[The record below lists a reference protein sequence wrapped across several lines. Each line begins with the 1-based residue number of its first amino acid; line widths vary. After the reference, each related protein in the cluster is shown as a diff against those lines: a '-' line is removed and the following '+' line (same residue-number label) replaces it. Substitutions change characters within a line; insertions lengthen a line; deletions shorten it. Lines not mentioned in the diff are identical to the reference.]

1 MRINLKNF
9 RQSHGLFQSEMAEI
23 LGINQS
29 NVSRA
34 EIRGGFDLTYN
45 QIQTLYERFGQEDV
59 DSFAIPESRLIDASN
74 NTNVDGTQNNGV
86 FGTDPTSL
94 EIIKQLKSDFQTH
107 KRCVIFRKTFT
118 SKICFFGFCSVSLQC
133 VHQQIFN
140 TLANRESPSPS
151 RRLFLFAIRRNISLQ
166 PCNLSTTRR

>member
-94 EIIKQLKSDFQTH
+94 EIIKQQSEALAELT
-107 KRCVIFRKTFT
+107 
-118 SKICFFGFCSVSLQC
+118 SVSRCARNGLSHTRSAGSRTFP
-133 VHQQIFN
+133 VSQI
-140 TLANRESPSPS
+140 LRSA
-151 RRLFLFAIRRNISLQ
+151 
-166 PCNLSTTRR
+166 